1 MMELWEKFA
10 TETIEFREL
19 LNKYLEM
26 RLYFQE
32 LGYTQKQLS
41 RISEAPPKLWKLKND
56 LDVLQDGLLKMI
68 YSYGFDIKWNEFVE
82 FLGPRYKKIDD
93 ITPLKDGDNEGT
105 DNWDEDIE

>member
-1 MMELWEKFA
+1 MELWEKFA

-41 RISEAPPKLWKLKND
+41 ASPFSSPWHSPYLVSRS
-56 LDVLQDGLLKMI
+56 
-68 YSYGFDIKWNEFVE
+68 
-82 FLGPRYKKIDD
+82 
-93 ITPLKDGDNEGT
+93 
-105 DNWDEDIE
+105 